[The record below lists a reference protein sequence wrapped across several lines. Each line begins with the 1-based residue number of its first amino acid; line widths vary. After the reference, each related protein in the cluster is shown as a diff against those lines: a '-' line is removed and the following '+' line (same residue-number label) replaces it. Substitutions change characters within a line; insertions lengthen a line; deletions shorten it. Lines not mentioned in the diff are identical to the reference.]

1 MPKLSSKAFV
11 ALVTTS
17 LALIAGV
24 NVPAVAQDSATRQS
38 MEKCVVTVLQRLA
51 RSRAAESQVGPAVVS
66 QCDRQLRATLAAAI
80 RTGEAAFCTVETC
93 IDLARA
99 RATEEATQ
107 LYRQHAT
114 R

>member
-1 MPKLSSKAFV
+1 MPKLSSKVLA
-11 ALVTTS
+11 ASVTAS
-17 LALIAGV
+17 LALVALMSAPVAAQGV
-24 NVPAVAQDSATRQS
+24 TARRS
-38 MEKCVVTVLQRLA
+38 MERCVATVLQRLA

-80 RTGEAAFCTVETC
+80 AGGEAAMCTVETC

-99 RATEEATQ
+99 RAADEATQ
-107 LYRQHAT
+107 IYRRHVT